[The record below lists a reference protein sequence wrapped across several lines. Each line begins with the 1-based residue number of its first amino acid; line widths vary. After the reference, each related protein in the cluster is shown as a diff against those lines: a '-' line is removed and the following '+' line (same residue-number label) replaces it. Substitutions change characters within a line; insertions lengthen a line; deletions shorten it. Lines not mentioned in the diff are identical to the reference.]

1 MFLIILKILLY
12 PWVWLM
18 FPTVFKG
25 NKNIPKGK
33 CIFVC
38 NHTSNVDPVLMIL
51 STWRKQYFLA
61 KKELFKCWFMRL
73 VMKIAHGICIDRGK
87 TDLKA
92 IKESIK
98 VLNEGKILTIFP
110 EGTRNKTCSE
120 LGEVKAGAAMF
131 AIKTKTPIIPVW
143 ISKKPKLFRPNKL
156 VFGKPFT
163 LEEFY
168 NKKLDSQ
175 LLEEGGKIIGQK
187 LLENKQ

>member
-1 MFLIILKILLY
+1 MLNFLKILLY
-12 PWVWLM
+12 PFVWIL

-33 CIFVC
+33 CIFIC
-38 NHTSNVDPVLMIL
+38 NHTSNIDPVLLVL
-51 STWRKQYFLA
+51 STWRKQYFIA

-73 VMKIAHGICIDRGK
+73 VMKVAHGISIDRGK

-98 VLNEGKILTIFP
+98 VLNCGKILTIFP
-110 EGTRNKTCSE
+110 EGTRNKTQKD
-120 LGEVKAGAAMF
+120 LGEVKSGAAMF
-131 AIKTKTPIIPVW
+131 AIKTKTPIVPIW
-143 ISKKPKLFRPNKL
+143 IKKKPKLFRPNKL

-168 NKKLDSQ
+168 EEKLNAET
-175 LLEEGGKIIGQK
+175 LEKAGHIIGEK
-187 LLENKQ
+187 LLANKQ